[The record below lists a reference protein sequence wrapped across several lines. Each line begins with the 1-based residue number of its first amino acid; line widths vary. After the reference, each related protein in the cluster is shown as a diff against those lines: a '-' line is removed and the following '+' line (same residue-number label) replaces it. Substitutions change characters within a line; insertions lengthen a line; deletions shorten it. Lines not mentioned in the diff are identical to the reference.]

1 MTASVMIYYSR
12 CEVKMQLHKIFYF
25 VEININKSLIPKC
38 FPLLEI
44 PTGNLEITTVLD
56 FQFCGNNKHHSD
68 IFPICYVMLCYV
80 LFISNRFIKIFY
92 KKLTSID

>member
-1 MTASVMIYYSR
+1 MNASVMIYYSR

-38 FPLLEI
+38 FPFLEI

-56 FQFCGNNKHHSD
+56 FQFCGNNKHHRD
-68 IFPICYVMLCYV
+68 IFHICYVMLCIIY
-80 LFISNRFIKIFY
+80 FK
-92 KKLTSID
+92 SIHKNIL